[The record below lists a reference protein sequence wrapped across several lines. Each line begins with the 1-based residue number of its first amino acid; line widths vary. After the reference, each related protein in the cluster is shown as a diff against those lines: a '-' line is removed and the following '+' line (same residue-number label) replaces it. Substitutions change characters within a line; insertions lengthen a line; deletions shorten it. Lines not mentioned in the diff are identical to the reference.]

1 MEITGVYLQMNTHTH
16 THTHVHYIYTMKY
29 YLAFKKKEIVSFV
42 TTWLKLKVTILS
54 EINQI
59 GKVNIVEYHLYVKKI
74 NLSWTQKQRIEQWL
88 LVAWGWEK

>member
-16 THTHVHYIYTMKY
+16 THTHVHYIYSMKY

>member
-16 THTHVHYIYTMKY
+16 THTHVHYIYSMKY

-74 NLSWTQKQRIEQWL
+74 NLS
-88 LVAWGWEK
+88 